1 MGGSIRAGLFVA
13 TLGLLA
19 AAPTPTFT
27 GTRARPQDDQTLERG
42 LLRNDLAGLRS
53 FRSREAVWL
62 VAADSRMDW
71 DRHVSR
77 DLVEALASAPAEF
90 ATFAGARD
98 PAVHVAGPDISGGL
112 VRVTLGG
119 RGEAFVAAH
128 LPDLLTTSRGLGNLV
143 NAPHPGRGHFRAGVA
158 LQSASDPRVAAL
170 YLPKSPRPLPGGATP
185 DVPLFDLPGAGRS
198 AYAVLGDDEA
208 ADTEAASLRGDVV
221 NWGKARKLD
230 LAELGPWP
238 RREGTLT
245 DSLRSV
251 RVETQALAV
260 RSGWYRTLAMAPSS
274 WEFSA
279 EKVRHPSRVLAA
291 GTPIAVQAPDDGPTR
306 AAVVGV
312 FAWYTP
318 LLLTAE
324 EAPLWL
330 GVPPKELF
338 GALHAGELPFF
349 RAGDDV
355 YLLRGHLLRWR
366 DGGAKNVGKGKVLT
380 PAEAADLA
388 RSWGDKYKLRGLARA
403 ASGPLPLRFVPV
415 PEAERADLVDGRV
428 VARARVGQDDL
439 SAWLK
444 HFEPGLK
451 QGKRDP
457 VWSFTSRAERASL
470 ASTLTLPERAAD
482 EPPGAAESLGGG
494 SSGSRGST
502 ATASSD
508 GDRSLEILDFY
519 PESDVCLTGG
529 DMTAAVAFALDGVPL
544 GETAK
549 LRLEWDLSV
558 GGRSVARDAQR
569 VEREAGSH
577 EIEFRFDCPK
587 QEGAAEL
594 YATLFA
600 PNTKLEAEATAPLDI
615 EAYGGRSWA
624 ALSMPAAKACKEASF
639 SSAGDDGDF
648 GMATSAGLSSE
659 QILGAVRKF
668 QEQTL
673 RCYRGGVTISGR
685 LTLELTVECDG
696 RVVDSLVEDDSTAGD
711 PGFAECVAD
720 TFKYAPFPAHDREG
734 GAVFQLPLL
743 YE

>member
-1 MGGSIRAGLFVA
+1 MGGSVRV
-13 TLGLLA
+13 GLLVSTLALIA
-19 AAPTPTFT
+19 AAPATTYT
-27 GTRARPQDDQTLERG
+27 GTRARPQDDATLERG
-42 LLRNDLAGLRS
+42 LLRNDLGGLRS
-53 FRSREAVWL
+53 FRSRTAVWL

-77 DLVEALASAPAEF
+77 DLVEALASTPEEF
-90 ATFAGARD
+90 ATFAGSRD
-98 PAVHVAGPDISGGL
+98 AAVHVAGPDISGGL
-112 VRVTLGG
+112 VRVALGD

-143 NAPHPGRGHFRAGVA
+143 NAPHPGRGHFRAGLA
-158 LQSASDPRVAAL
+158 LGSSSESGIASL
-170 YLPKSPRPLPGGATP
+170 YLPKAPRPLSRGSTP
-185 DVPLFDLPGAGRS
+185 RVPLFELPGGGGE
-198 AYAVLGDDEA
+198 AYVVLGDDEA
-208 ADTEAASLRGDVV
+208 VGADAGSLRGDVV
-221 NWGKARKLD
+221 NWGKARKQD

-238 RREGTLT
+238 RREGSLN

-251 RVETQALAV
+251 RVPTSALSV
-260 RSGWYRTLAMAPSS
+260 SSGWYRTLAMAPSS
-274 WEFSA
+274 WRFSD

-291 GTPIAVQAPDDGPTR
+291 GTPVAVQGPNDGETR
-306 AAVVGV
+306 AAIVGV

-330 GVPPKELF
+330 GVPPRAF
-338 GALHAGELPFF
+338 FTAVHGGELPFF
-349 RAGDDV
+349 RAGDEV
-355 YLLRGHLLRWR
+355 FFLRGHLTRWQAGEAR
-366 DGGAKNVGKGKVLT
+366 SLAKSKVLT
-380 PAEAADLA
+380 PAEAAETA

-403 ASGPLPLRFVPV
+403 AAGPLPLRFVAV
-415 PEAERADLVDGRV
+415 PEAERADLVDSRV
-428 VARARVGQDDL
+428 AARARVLQDDL

-444 HFEPGLK
+444 HFEPGLR
-451 QGKRDP
+451 QGKQDP
-457 VWSFTSRAERASL
+457 VWSFVSSAGRASL
-470 ASTLTLPERAAD
+470 AARLELPKPPAE
-482 EPPGAAESLGGG
+482 EPPGAAETVAD
-494 SSGSRGST
+494 SSMGTRSGTTTSG
-502 ATASSD
+502 SD
-508 GDRSLEILDFY
+508 GDWTLEILDFY

-544 GETAK
+544 GEEAK

-569 VEREAGSH
+569 VDRGAGTH
-577 EIEFRFDCPK
+577 EIEFAFDCPK
-587 QEGAAEL
+587 EEGAAEL

-600 PNTKLEAEATAPLDI
+600 PNTSLEAEATAPLDV
-615 EAYGGRSWA
+615 EAYGGRTWA
-624 ALSMPAAKACKEASF
+624 ALSMPAAKACKDASF
-639 SSAGDDGDF
+639 SSAGEDGDF
-648 GMATSAGLSSE
+648 GMATTAGLSSD

-696 RVVDSLVEDDSTAGD
+696 RVMESIVEDDSTAGD
-711 PGFAECVAD
+711 PGFAQCVAD
-720 TFKYAPFPAHDREG
+720 TFKYAGFPSHDREG